1 MLARKV
7 TKGKTLAAASVETK
21 VASAMTRAWRE
32 AAVEEVDLEAVAAVV
47 DGRAIMSPGVL
58 RHRAAMGL
66 ERLLTK
72 KMGFEMTVLRRRR
85 GSRSRSRRGDF
96 LRSLDQHQG
105 DFLRSLDQHQHPV
118 GRHLPLED
126 TDS

>member
-1 MLARKV
+1 M
-7 TKGKTLAAASVETK
+7 
-21 VASAMTRAWRE
+21 
-32 AAVEEVDLEAVAAVV
+32 EEVDLEAVVAVA

-85 GSRSRSRRGDF
+85 GIRSRSRSRGGNFLRSLDQSRRGDF
-96 LRSLDQHQG
+96 LRS
-105 DFLRSLDQHQHPV
+105 RSRSRREDVPRSHQHPV